1 MNDFLQELETITQG
15 FAQPEAGTITPT
27 PQQQQPVVTN
37 TPIQN
42 PENPENWTA
51 SVAEQ
56 QDYQALNQEIEGDR
70 KVSKLYVAVGSGVAA
85 LGTNATLGNWT
96 LEQTYNP
103 IGYLTFSGV
112 LAVAIISGGLSGSRI
127 EGRKFYSSP
136 WFLSALG
143 ASCGVMS
150 GAYASS
156 RPYLTDKSVASVGM
170 DKIQTEIREI
180 EVKPEPYKLNLSDYG
195 VGAAAILGVIA
206 IALFTTR
213 R

>member
-1 MNDFLQELETITQG
+1 MNDFLQELENITQSY
-15 FAQPEAGTITPT
+15 AATENSQPTQ
-27 PQQQQPVVTN
+27 QQQQPEAITH

-42 PENPENWTA
+42 PENPENWTGT
-51 SVAEQ
+51 VAEQ
-56 QDYQALNQEIEGDR
+56 QDYVALNREIETDR
-70 KVSKLYVAVGSGVAA
+70 SASKLLVSVGSGLAA

-103 IGYLTFSGV
+103 VGYLTFSGV
-112 LAVAIISGGLSGSRI
+112 LAIAIISGGLSGSRI

-143 ASCGVMS
+143 ASAGLMS
-150 GAYASS
+150 GAYVSAS
-156 RPYLTDKSVASVGM
+156 PYLHDKSVANKGM
-170 DKIQTEIREI
+170 DKIQSEIRQI